1 MIDVFGAT
9 DRMVMW
15 HTCNKD
21 ESAFESMFDA
31 VAADVTST
39 YLLYKLIS
47 EKYCEETN
55 FSARSI
61 VHRQFFRAQCFS
73 AILTVSHYKDA
84 NRSFGVTR
92 YLAPGLIFFKLRDLE
107 IPSHAMGNS
116 FRLVI

>member
-9 DRMVMW
+9 GRMVMW

-31 VAADVTST
+31 VAVDVTST

-47 EKYCEETN
+47 EKYCEEIN
-55 FSARSI
+55 FSARSM

-84 NRSFGVTR
+84 NWSFGVTR
-92 YLAPGLIFFKLRDLE
+92 YLAPGLIFFQV
-107 IPSHAMGNS
+107 A
-116 FRLVI
+116 

>member
-9 DRMVMW
+9 GRMVMW
-15 HTCNKD
+15 HKCNKD
-21 ESAFESMFDA
+21 ESAFESMFD
-31 VAADVTST
+31 VVVVDVTRT

-47 EKYCEETN
+47 EKYCEEIN

-73 AILTVSHYKDA
+73 AILTVSHYKNA

-92 YLAPGLIFFKLRDLE
+92 SLSPQALFFQV
-107 IPSHAMGNS
+107 A
-116 FRLVI
+116 

>member
-31 VAADVTST
+31 VAVDVTST

-47 EKYCEETN
+47 EKYCEEIN

-73 AILTVSHYKDA
+73 AILTVSHYK
-84 NRSFGVTR
+84 
-92 YLAPGLIFFKLRDLE
+92 KC
-107 IPSHAMGNS
+107 
-116 FRLVI
+116 

>member
-31 VAADVTST
+31 VAVDVTST

-47 EKYCEETN
+47 EKYCEEIN

-73 AILTVSHYKDA
+73 AILTVSHCKKCQ
-84 NRSFGVTR
+84 SEFGVTR
-92 YLAPGLIFFKLRDLE
+92 YLAPGLIFFQV
-107 IPSHAMGNS
+107 A
-116 FRLVI
+116 

>member
-1 MIDVFGAT
+1 
-9 DRMVMW
+9 MVMW
-15 HTCNKD
+15 HKCNKD
-21 ESAFESMFDA
+21 ESGFESMFDA
-31 VAADVTST
+31 VVVDVTST

-47 EKYCEETN
+47 EKYCEEIN

-73 AILTVSHYKDA
+73 AILIVSHYKNA

-92 YLAPGLIFFKLRDLE
+92 CLAPGLIFFKLRDLE
-107 IPSHAMGNS
+107 FPSHAMVNS